1 MAFLLAAPLLEAAVG
16 GAAAEGAG
24 AAAIGGA
31 AAAEGGAAAGGVA
44 AAEGGAAAAGAEGA
58 ANGAGQAAGST
69 LASHFTG
76 GHSESR
82 GDNAPAPTGSGVA
95 HQTNPVFNA

>member
-1 MAFLLAAPLLEAAVG
+1 MAFVLAAPLLEAVAG

-24 AAAIGGA
+24 V
-31 AAAEGGAAAGGVA
+31 AAAGA
-44 AAEGGAAAAGAEGA
+44 AAEGGAAAAGGAAATEGGAAAAAEGA
-58 ANGAGQAAGST
+58 ANGAGQAAGSG

-82 GDNAPAPTGSGVA
+82 GENAPAPSGPGVA
-95 HQTNPVFNA
+95 HQTNPVFNY